1 MRASTTNNFISA
13 GSKLFTPWTWGDKK
27 LFDSTSVL
35 HPATTRF
42 WLLGITFCS
51 IALAFIVPLVFIIII
66 IELEIKVFKDLGF
79 DKLILDNLTN
89 RMFFSHNNTYWSSW
103 AATMYKRRN
112 TYLSKSTLIQNRLEI
127 KCDCFQRRTTT
138 KLKIEKRMKDIYLE
152 KRPTSRL
159 FSVLQRTIKCWNI
172 FAMVW
177 PSRLSRLNQRLCIT
191 VATFLDQFN
200 YIYC

>member
-35 HPATTRF
+35 HPATTRL

-112 TYLSKSTLIQNRLEI
+112 TYLSKSTL
-127 KCDCFQRRTTT
+127 FP
-138 KLKIEKRMKDIYLE
+138 YL
-152 KRPTSRL
+152 L
-159 FSVLQRTIKCWNI
+159 VNQ
-172 FAMVW
+172 VW
-177 PSRLSRLNQRLCIT
+177 LLSAAHNYQVKNWKTDERYLLWKKTNQ
-191 VATFLDQFN
+191 
-200 YIYC
+200 